1 MQQIQKKIAARFLYL
16 WTYLEGKRKKFD
28 QKEISLLSNNCI
40 AGVIYHSYG
49 MKFRSPTV
57 NIQMSPSDFLKFVNH
72 LNRYR
77 RCELEEDQELD
88 VEKFRKLGGG
98 EIHFPVGRLDDLVLY
113 FQHAKSF
120 EEAREKWIKRFA
132 RLNKKNIRVILV
144 DTACTEE
151 EIEQFN
157 ALPYPKVFLTKEQG
171 KCALCTG
178 ETFLLEPDVA
188 WFEFSNKSRLGKKS
202 CQFFNWS
209 EWLQK

>member
-16 WTYLEGKRKKFD
+16 GTYLEGKRKKFD
-28 QKEISLLSNNCI
+28 QKELSLLSNNCI

-72 LNRYR
+72 LDRYQ
-77 RCELEEDQELD
+77 RCELKEEREPD

-98 EIHFPVGRLDDLVLY
+98 EIHFPVGRLDDMVIY

-132 RLNKKNIRVILV
+132 RLKKEHIRVILV
-144 DTACTEE
+144 DNRCTEE
-151 EIEQFN
+151 EIRQFN
-157 ALPYPKVFLTKEQG
+157 ELSYPKLFLSQDPE

-178 ETFLLEPDVA
+178 DTFLLEPDVA
-188 WFEFSNKSRLGKKS
+188 WFEFSNQSRWGKKS
-202 CQFFNWS
+202 CQMFNWS